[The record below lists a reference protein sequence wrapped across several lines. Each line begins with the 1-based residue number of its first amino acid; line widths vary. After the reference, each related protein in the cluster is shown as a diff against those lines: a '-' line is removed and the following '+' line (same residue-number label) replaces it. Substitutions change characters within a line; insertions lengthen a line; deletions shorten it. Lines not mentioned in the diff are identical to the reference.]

1 MKYPIFP
8 ITTLVAAA
16 LAFPLSTLAED
27 TTLADQLAAK
37 QAEFAASTPDNVKE
51 AFAAGIE
58 AVAESGIID
67 KAINVGDKAPPFTL
81 KNATGKE
88 VSLASL
94 LEQGPV
100 VLTWYRGGWCP
111 YCNIQLI
118 ALQDALPQIK
128 AEGAQLV
135 ALTPELPDKSL
146 TTKEKDN
153 LEYEILSDVGMK
165 VADEYHIIFKLTPE
179 VTEMYKGF
187 FDLKEYNGPDAAY
200 DELPLA
206 ATYIIQPDGTVSW
219 AYLNA
224 DYRQRAEPADIVAAL
239 KAVE

>member
-1 MKYPIFP
+1 MKITPFP
-8 ITTLVAAA
+8 ATLAIAA
-16 LAFPLSTLAED
+16 LLMPASALAENAS
-27 TTLADQLAAK
+27 LAEQLAARQK
-37 QAEFAASTPDNVKE
+37 EFAASTPDNVKE
-51 AFAAGIE
+51 AFAAGIQ
-58 AVAESGIID
+58 AVDESGIID
-67 KAINVGDKAPPFTL
+67 NAINVGDKAPSFTL
-81 KNATGKE
+81 PNATGKE

-100 VLTWYRGGWCP
+100 VLTWYRGSWCP

-118 ALQDALPQIK
+118 ALQNALPEIK

-153 LEYEILSDVGMK
+153 LEYEILTDVGMK
-165 VADEYHIIFKLTPE
+165 VADEYHIVFKLTPE

-187 FDLKEYNGPDAAY
+187 FDLKEYNGADAPY